1 VFHENNLTQLSNL
14 HPTQFGDWLAIEFP
28 YKTTLRHMKLT
39 PATVWQSF
47 PYAANLYATNN
58 DLTWTEIKYWDGLNP
73 GSASNVQTITVNATE
88 QFKKYALVTTKLVPN
103 TNIASAVS
111 LQDWQLFTESF
122 SIDGGKV
129 AMAQQA
135 ATGGETVMDQHGP
148 HGRGVTPLKKYPH
161 SDINVVLGNRSST
174 EHFSYTHAVPPASSF
189 EYDPI
194 SNTYTQAGY
203 TFSASSQYGIVNGA
217 IKGHT
222 IMEAFDN
229 DLNLPGENA
238 HGGYSSAGY
247 ILHYASQGTSYSV
260 TADST
265 GGYPYTEATNNV
277 TDADGNTYT
286 GVELKMGLPKKIKLE
301 SVDIYTWLTS
311 GRKPWKG
318 HVFASNTGVNGSWI
332 KIQDFNNLFKQNGEN
347 AGLGNQAGLDHDY
360 KNLPVNGTQY
370 YNWYSIVVTHIN
382 GNAQL
387 LNLFDLSFNGYEQDQ
402 PEGDISVDT
411 TFTSIMNTP
420 QTLGANVYVDGN
432 LGETFTN
439 RVVGPTPEATSA
451 TYDST
456 GKYWTLTG
464 QLTSNVTVESNT
476 FLHAD
481 NPHAISMWV
490 NSSNLEAN
498 VSNSC
503 IFSYNVGVSGK
514 TLDCI
519 VNHDTTNYHHFYHPE
534 DRVEASDRQANDS
547 LGEFGAVEISADG
560 NFMVIGARKEDDG
573 NTDAG
578 AAYVYKKVGNKWLQE
593 QKLQAGITATPTNN
607 ADRGNDDNF
616 GKSVAISGDGKTI
629 AVGAIN
635 DDQDATNQGAV
646 YVFVRDDSTESWSE
660 QRKIGPTGT
669 LADTGASRHLGW
681 DVSLSYDGSRL
692 AVGEQYGDTG
702 ATNAGSAW
710 VFDRTGTSWS
720 TGQRLDRSDS
730 SGATNTFYGASIAIS
745 GNGNYIVVGSHYMTS
760 TQGRAYVWVRD
771 TTNNTWSQQQIL
783 SASDATN
790 NTEFGIDVGIDD
802 SGTYIIVG
810 AWLRDEVATNTGNAY
825 IFFRNGSGSNPWTQ
839 QAELVNPDPNQDD
852 YFGQR
857 VAISGDGKYVAV
869 GAELDDDGVRGTNL
883 AHEGSSTRA
892 NSGSVYT
899 YSRSGTT
906 WTTVNKLRA
915 GDLYGNDRFGGGVS
929 LSGDGKYLATVAY
942 LNYISLDANGVG
954 WVYVLSNERTMHN
967 KPMLELQPN
976 TWHNITYSYEG
987 GEGGSRI
994 TYLDGR
1000 KVSDDRIHDSTRL
1013 FPPFEMTNWEQGGYK
1028 VTCSG
1033 VQHATSGA
1041 AYQVFQRSYY
1051 WYTEPGSN
1059 DPGSSYLDQN
1069 ARPLSKGGD
1078 PSTAV
1083 TDTVGTTHVGQ
1094 WVQLEFPSKIYVD
1107 WLWLKGGD
1115 PAANYYTHNPDNYVI
1130 LGSNDNVNFDLLA
1143 TRTNASNGTSGMT
1156 LGESELSGALNAD
1169 KCVVNAQKAY
1179 KYIRFLCTKI
1189 GDANGN
1195 RELILQELRYFGH
1208 FEGDESEFPDPNTV
1222 RTYPP
1227 PGRFRNDIHF
1237 RSNTSGYHKDCNR
1250 GYEVSASSKYTAS
1263 SNTDAWRAFQGYLD
1277 NTAGGG
1283 SWDSADGSYASSGTG
1298 RASTGTTTFNS
1309 RNGEWINVKF
1319 PYKVKLVGYQHWTR
1333 MNRDYEGPYSGYLYG
1348 SNDGFNTFQ
1357 EIQRFSAITL
1367 PSTTRGVTYRHDI
1380 SASYTPDGG
1389 SAVAL
1394 IPYNEYRL
1402 QVTHTVGADY
1412 VNLTQL
1418 EFYGTA
1424 DESISVPIQLGGGNI
1439 DKIANFRI
1447 YDKSLTEDQ
1456 VMEVWDFQKDQFERS
1471 KTSMTLHKGRLG
1483 IGTSEPIGRL
1493 SVLDENYELEKFP
1506 PRPMIRGG
1514 TYMDGHG
1521 VFVTRASSEFNTY
1534 TMASWRVHAGI
1545 TSDVNSRWRSASG
1558 VYTNNGP
1565 GGCIPSST
1573 GAILTGTRVKG
1584 EYVITEMPYKIC
1596 LKRYEHEGFTSQSPK
1611 EGQIWGSN
1619 DGLSWSHL
1627 HTFTNGGVPI
1637 EDHRLMGNQPKII
1650 NYVHDNTKYYSKY
1663 AFISTMI
1670 NGTGDNGDDALSICD
1685 ISYFG
1690 IRERGQSTLDDGN
1703 LSITKKLDVST
1714 IGPIS
1719 DKVKE
1724 LTPHRDDLICEYIT
1738 STNPFRNKSI
1748 IDTSGKGNDGIQHLG
1763 SYQPE
1768 WKSISLGGSST
1779 TYDSGPAARIG
1790 TNASTDS
1797 LNDYGSFETVLPQLS
1812 GNPKMT
1818 VSWWMRI
1825 QDKPPTSDINMTWLL
1840 GRNDRLKAQPGMG
1853 NHMHWFGIQTFSN
1866 GETKPRVA
1874 IGGGG
1879 NLNMYYNASDIIPHL
1894 WYHCCLVINPTHG
1907 NSGVGADDV
1916 TLYMTREN
1924 DENPY
1929 GHIAGREKDGTSN
1942 SSKSAVRPCP
1952 ASSSGSSGVIDLG
1965 DTYSHPRM
1973 HWGWQEKPDVYGI
1986 GSLAQPKVWN
1996 RALTRHEVQSV
2007 YELGRHDQGLSVVN
2021 FSKTAV
2027 GVGLGD
2033 GVIPR
2038 GLLDVRGDTSIHGR
2052 LYMKG
2057 GESEIIWDASTDGKW
2072 KIISDG
2078 GGTGTL
2084 RWYHYHYRGGTIAA
2098 RNWDQQGYMSWNVN
2112 NRLQNFTGQ
2121 HRTFIKDVPF
2131 SQAGDLEGLVVS
2143 SDQNKY
2149 IKMSGGIEAGSNAI
2163 TTNESLPIVSLSN
2176 VLADKKCFGV
2186 ISSAEDPD
2194 IREQAAGKFVS
2205 VFEKEKGDTR
2215 VYINSVG
2222 EGAIWVVNTNGSLEA
2237 GDYITTSNVTGYGQ
2251 KQDDDILHNYS
2262 VAKITMDC
2270 DFNPATQPVQ
2280 QILRSNV
2287 TYTYYLANIHHI
2299 KPALSELLT
2308 TIVTGD
2314 DEWSDVSIYPSDVT
2328 YAEWSNLEVNTQN
2341 TYTLTYTQTSNVVY
2355 DTKYTLTTTANVTE
2369 SDAWDRVSI
2378 DPPTVTYAEYS
2389 NLEAN
2394 TQSSYSLTFT
2404 KTTTDEKT
2412 PEEWSALESN
2422 TQSLYN
2428 EVYYQSVEE
2437 EVASD
2442 YPGATTHT
2450 RVTDVIENELDA
2462 HGQIQWED
2470 HATETEKAYKIRY
2483 LDVSGAQTDSA
2494 NAVHIAAFVG
2504 CTYHCG

>member
-1 VFHENNLTQLSNL
+1 
-14 HPTQFGDWLAIEFP
+14 
-28 YKTTLRHMKLT
+28 
-39 PATVWQSF
+39 
-47 PYAANLYATNN
+47 
-58 DLTWTEIKYWDGLNP
+58 
-73 GSASNVQTITVNATE
+73 VNASDAY
-88 QFKKYALVTTKLVPN
+88 KKYALSVTKSNEPN
-103 TNIASAVS
+103 ESTSNVALAE
-111 LQDWQLFTESF
+111 WKLFTESF

-135 ATGGETVMDQHGP
+135 TTGGETVMDQSGP
-148 HGRGVTPLKKYPH
+148 HGRKTSTLKKYPQ

-174 EHFSYTHAVPPASSF
+174 EHFSYQHGPPPESSF

-203 TFSASSQYGIVNGA
+203 TFSASSQYGIQNGA

-222 IMEAFDN
+222 IMEAFDG
-229 DLNLPGENA
+229 DINLPGENRM
-238 HGGYSSAGY
+238 GGYSTLGY
-247 ILHYASQGTSYSV
+247 TLHYASQGTSFSD
-260 TADST
+260 TEDST

-277 TDADGNTYT
+277 TDADGNTYS

-301 SVDIYTWLTS
+301 SVDLYTWLSS

-332 KIQDFNNLFKQNGEN
+332 KIQDFNNLFRQNGEN
-347 AGLGNQAGLDHDY
+347 TGLGDQAGLDYDH
-360 KNLPVNGTQY
+360 KNVPVNGTQY

-382 GNAQL
+382 GYEQL
-387 LNLFDLSFNGYEQDQ
+387 LNLFQIEFNGYEQDQ
-402 PEGDISVDT
+402 PAGDISVDI
-411 TFTSIMNTP
+411 TFNSVMNTP
-420 QTLGANVYVDGN
+420 QTLGANVYVDGD

-439 RVVGPTPEATSA
+439 RVVGPTVSNTHTIYVSA
-451 TYDST
+451 D
-456 GKYWTLTG
+456 KYWELSG
-464 QLTSNVTVESNT
+464 NVESNVTVESNT
-476 FLHAD
+476 FLHGD
-481 NPHAISMWV
+481 HPHAISMWV

-519 VNHDTTNYHHFYHPE
+519 VNHDTTNYHHFYYPE
-534 DRVEASDRQANDS
+534 DRVEASDRAAYDK
-547 LGEFGAVEISADG
+547 LGEFGAIGISADG
-560 NFMVIGARKEDDG
+560 NFMVIGARNEDDG
-573 NTDAG
+573 NTNAG

-593 QKLQAGITATPTNN
+593 QKLQAGITATPTDN

-635 DDQDATNQGAV
+635 DDQDLTNQGAV
-646 YVFVRDDSTESWSE
+646 YVFTRDDSREYWSQ

-669 LADTGASRHLGW
+669 LADTGASRYFGW

-702 ATNAGSAW
+702 ATDAGSAW
-710 VFDRTGTSWS
+710 VFDRTGTSWN

-730 SGATNTFYGASIAIS
+730 SGATSTFYGASIAIS

-760 TQGRAYVWVRD
+760 EQGRAYVWVRD
-771 TTNNTWSQQQIL
+771 TSNNTWSEQQIL
-783 SASDATN
+783 SAGDATN
-790 NTEFGIDVGIDD
+790 NTQFGIDVDIDD

-810 AWLRDEVATNTGNAY
+810 AWLRDEVATNSGNAY
-825 IFFRNGSGSNPWTQ
+825 IFFRSGSGSNPWTQ
-839 QAELVNPDPNQDD
+839 QAELVNPEPTQDD
-852 YFGQR
+852 YFAQR

-869 GAELDDDGVRGTNL
+869 GVELDDDGVRGTNL
-883 AHEGSSTRA
+883 AHEGTTNTA

-915 GDLYGNDRFGGGVS
+915 GDNYLDDRFGAGVS
-929 LSGDGKYLATVAY
+929 LSSDGKYLATVAY
-942 LNYISLDANGVG
+942 NNYITSEDNGVG
-954 WVYVLSNERTMHN
+954 WVYVLSNERSIHN

-1000 KVSDDRIHDSTRL
+1000 KVSDDRIHDSTRR
-1013 FPPFEMTNWEQGGYK
+1013 FPPFEMTSWEQGGYK

-1033 VQHATSGA
+1033 PQTVSSGA
-1041 AYQVFQRSYY
+1041 AYQAFQRSYY
-1051 WYTEPGSN
+1051 WYSEPGTS

-1069 ARPLSKGGD
+1069 ARPISKGGD
-1078 PSTAV
+1078 PSTVV
-1083 TDTVGTTHVGQ
+1083 TDTAGTTHVGS
-1094 WVQLEFPSKIYVD
+1094 WVQLECPSKIYVD
-1107 WLWLKGGD
+1107 WLWVKGGE
-1115 PAANYYTHNPDNYVI
+1115 PAAGHYTHNPDNYVI

-1156 LGESELSGALNAD
+1156 LGINGDGGTLTNAD

-1189 GDANGN
+1189 GDVDGQ
-1195 RELILQELRYFGH
+1195 RELIVEEIRYFGH
-1208 FEGDESEFPDPNTV
+1208 VEGDESEFPDPNTV

-1227 PGRFRNDIHF
+1227 PGRFKDSYHF
-1237 RSNTSGYHKDCNR
+1237 RNNTNGYHEDCDR
-1250 GYEVSASSKYTAS
+1250 GYVVSASTKYAAAS
-1263 SNTDAWRAFQGYLD
+1263 NADAWRAFQGYLD
-1277 NTAGGG
+1277 NTTGGG
-1283 SWDSADGSYASSGTG
+1283 SWDTATNTYVGPHDGTLNG

-1319 PYKVKLVGYQHWTR
+1319 PYKVKLTGYQHWTR
-1333 MNRDYEGPYSGYLYG
+1333 MDRDHEGPYSGYLYG

-1367 PSTTRGVTYRHDI
+1367 PTTTRGVTYRHDV

-1402 QVTHTVGADY
+1402 QVTHTQAGTY
-1412 VNLTQL
+1412 LNISNL

-1447 YDKSLTEDQ
+1447 YNKSLNEDE
-1456 VMEVWDFQKDQFERS
+1456 VMEIWDSQKDQFERS

-1483 IGTSEPIGRL
+1483 IGTTEPIGRL
-1493 SVLDENYELEKFP
+1493 SVLDENYGLEKFP

-1521 VFVTRASSEFNTY
+1521 VFVTRASTEFDNY
-1534 TMASWRVHAGI
+1534 SMASWRVHAGI
-1545 TSDVNSRWRSASG
+1545 TNDVYSRWRSASST
-1558 VYTNNGP
+1558 YTNNGP
-1565 GGCIPSST
+1565 GGCLANTSA
-1573 GAILTGTRVKG
+1573 AILTGTRVRG

-1619 DGLSWSHL
+1619 DGLSWSHI

-1637 EDHRLMGNQPKII
+1637 EDHREMGNQPKIT
-1650 NYVHDNTKYYSKY
+1650 NYVHGNTKYYSRY
-1663 AFISTMI
+1663 AFIVTMI
-1670 NGTGDNGDDALSICD
+1670 NGLPDNGDDAVAISD

-1724 LTPHRDDLICEYIT
+1724 LTPHREDLICEYIT
-1738 STNPFRNKSI
+1738 STNPFRNNVL
-1748 IDTSGKGNDGIQHLG
+1748 IDTSGKGNDGILHLG

-1768 WKSISLGGSST
+1768 WKAIDAGGSSS
-1779 TYDSGPAARIG
+1779 TYDSGPSARIG
-1790 TNASTDS
+1790 TNDS
-1797 LNDYGSFETVLPQLS
+1797 NDALNDFGSFETVLPQLI

-1818 VSWWMRI
+1818 VSWWMRLESM
-1825 QDKPPTSDINMTWLL
+1825 PTGAQLFLPWLL
-1840 GRNDRLKAQPGMG
+1840 GRNDRLYATPRE
-1853 NHMHWFGIQTFSN
+1853 NTRMHWFGINSAGQ
-1866 GETKPRVA
+1866 PRVA
-1874 IGGGG
+1874 IGGGS
-1879 NLNMYYNASDIIPHL
+1879 NLNMYYENGDLIPHI
-1894 WYHCCLVINPTHG
+1894 WYHCCVVINPTPG
-1907 NSGVGADDV
+1907 NSGVGTGDV
-1916 TLYMTREN
+1916 ALYITREH
-1924 DENPY
+1924 DENTY
-1929 GHIAGREKDGTSN
+1929 GHNVGRAKDGSRSTKAAVLPLSTS
-1942 SSKSAVRPCP
+1942 ST
-1952 ASSSGSSGVIDLG
+1952 SGSSGIIDLG
-1965 DTYSHPRM
+1965 HSYTQPRM
-1973 HWGWQEKPDVYGI
+1973 HWGWQENSDVFFPGWI
-1986 GSLAQPKVWN
+1986 AQPKVWN

-2007 YELGRHDQGLSVVN
+2007 YDLGRHDQGLSVVN

-2038 GLLDVRGDTSIHGR
+2038 GLLDVRGDASVQGR

-2057 GESEIIWDASTDGKW
+2057 KEAELIMDASTGGKW
-2072 KIISDG
+2072 KIISDA
-2078 GGTGTL
+2078 GGTGAL
-2084 RWYHYHYRGGTIAA
+2084 RFYHYHYRSPKN
-2098 RNWDQQGYMSWNVN
+2098 NWDQQGYLMYNTN
-2112 NRLQNFTGQ
+2112 GQMNNFTGQ
-2121 HRTFIKDVPF
+2121 HKTFIDGVPF
-2131 SQAGDLEGLVVS
+2131 SEAGDMEGLIVS
-2143 SDQNKY
+2143 SNKNKY
-2149 IKMSGGIEAGSNAI
+2149 IKMSGGIEAGANAI
-2163 TTNESLPIVSLSN
+2163 TTNESLPVVSLSN
-2176 VLADKKCFGV
+2176 VVTDKKCFGV
-2186 ISSAEDPD
+2186 ISLAEDPET
-2194 IREQAAGKFVS
+2194 RKEAAGNFVS

-2215 VYINSVG
+2215 VFINSVG
-2222 EGAIWVVNTNGSLEA
+2222 EGAIWVVNTNGSLES

-2251 KQDDDILHNYS
+2251 KQDDDVLHNYT

-2270 DFNPATQPVQ
+2270 DFNPSTQPVQ

-2287 TYTYYLANIHHI
+2287 TETYYLANVHHI
-2299 KPALSELLT
+2299 KPTSSELMT
-2308 TIVTGD
+2308 TIVTAD

-2328 YAEWSNLEVNTQN
+2328 YAEWSNLEPNRQN
-2341 TYTLTYTQTSNVVY
+2341 TYNLTYTQTSNLVY
-2355 DTKYTLTTTANVTE
+2355 DTKYTLTTTTNVTE
-2369 SDAWDRVSI
+2369 TDNWDRVTI
-2378 DPPTVTYAEYS
+2378 IPPNVNYAKWS

-2394 TQSSYSLTFT
+2394 TQNTYTLTFT
-2404 KTTTDEKT
+2404 QTTTDEKT

-2422 TQSLYN
+2422 VQSLYN
-2428 EVYYQSVEE
+2428 KVYYQSVEE
-2437 EVASD
+2437 EVAATW
-2442 YPGATTHT
+2442 PGAVAHT
-2450 RVTDVIENELDA
+2450 RVTGRIENELDE

-2470 HATETEKAYKIRY
+2470 HPTETEKAYKVRY
-2483 LDVSGAQTDSA
+2483 LTADGTQTDEA